1 MKKILTRGGVEL
13 IAVVLGITLSL
24 WVDDKRE
31 LNITEKNNVKTLRS
45 IKNEVR
51 LRIEYI
57 EKKINQYQ
65 RDVEVGE
72 YVITNWNNIDFD
84 SIASKTKND
93 RGIVLTL
100 KAYRA
105 INLPVSIYNSLNSDG
120 SIAKLDQ
127 DSIKIIL
134 NDLYEVMPAHI
145 VDGVENERVLYHSFN
160 EFIILGSSPFLILND
175 VSKSSKILLVE
186 AIDLSN
192 KSIVS
197 PSLVKGHKNLCV
209 KKTKTLNE
217 PTAMTPFR
225 AYTLPIII
233 VPINPVK
240 TPILT
245 ILSLIHI

>member
-1 MKKILTRGGVEL
+1 MKKILTRGGVEV

-31 LNITEKNNVKTLRS
+31 LSIIEKNNVKTLKS

-51 LRIEYI
+51 LRIDYI
-57 EKKINQYQ
+57 ERKINQYQ

-72 YVITNWNNIDFD
+72 YVIKNWNNIDFD

-93 RGIVLTL
+93 RSIILTL

-120 SIAKLDQ
+120 SIAKLNQ

-134 NDLYEVMPAHI
+134 NNLYEVFPAHI

-160 EFIILGSSPFLILND
+160 EFIIENYPRIVEDDFGELEKNDYNKFFNDDIVLGYVLEKTHLRKFILRLITIYHNSL
-175 VSKSSKILLVE
+175 
-186 AIDLSN
+186 IDLD
-192 KSIVS
+192 KM
-197 PSLVKGHKNLCV
+197 L
-209 KKTKTLNE
+209 
-217 PTAMTPFR
+217 
-225 AYTLPIII
+225 
-233 VPINPVK
+233 
-240 TPILT
+240 
-245 ILSLIHI
+245 

>member
-31 LNITEKNNVKTLRS
+31 LSIIEKNNVKTLKS

-51 LRIEYI
+51 LRIDYI
-57 EKKINQYQ
+57 ERKINQYQ

-72 YVITNWNNIDFD
+72 YVIKNWNNIDFD
-84 SIASKTKND
+84 SIASKTKYD
-93 RGIVLTL
+93 RSIVLTL

-127 DSIKIIL
+127 DSIKIML

-160 EFIILGSSPFLILND
+160 EFIIKNYPRIVEDSIGELEKNEYNRFFNDDVVLGYVLEKTHLRKFILRLITIYHNRLID
-175 VSKSSKILLVE
+175 LDKIL
-186 AIDLSN
+186 
-192 KSIVS
+192 
-197 PSLVKGHKNLCV
+197 
-209 KKTKTLNE
+209 
-217 PTAMTPFR
+217 
-225 AYTLPIII
+225 
-233 VPINPVK
+233 
-240 TPILT
+240 
-245 ILSLIHI
+245 

>member
-31 LNITEKNNVKTLRS
+31 LSIIKKNNVKTLES
-45 IKNEVR
+45 LKNEVR
-51 LRIEYI
+51 LRIDYI
-57 EKKINQYQ
+57 ERKIDQYR
-65 RDVEVGE
+65 RDVEVGD
-72 YVITNWNNIDFD
+72 YVIKNWNNINLD
-84 SIASKTKND
+84 SIASKTKNG

-134 NDLYEVMPAHI
+134 NDLYEVIPAHI

-160 EFIILGSSPFLILND
+160 EFIIKNYPRIVEDSVGELEKNEYDRFFNDDVVLGYVLEKTHLRKFILRLITIYHNRL
-175 VSKSSKILLVE
+175 
-186 AIDLSN
+186 IDLD
-192 KSIVS
+192 KM
-197 PSLVKGHKNLCV
+197 L
-209 KKTKTLNE
+209 
-217 PTAMTPFR
+217 
-225 AYTLPIII
+225 
-233 VPINPVK
+233 
-240 TPILT
+240 
-245 ILSLIHI
+245 

>member
-31 LNITEKNNVKTLRS
+31 LSIIEKNNVKTLQS

-51 LRIEYI
+51 LRIDYI
-57 EKKINQYQ
+57 ERKINQYQ
-65 RDVEVGE
+65 RDIEVGE
-72 YVITNWNNIDFD
+72 YVIKNWNNIDFD

-93 RGIVLTL
+93 RSIVLTL

-134 NDLYEVMPAHI
+134 NNLYEVFPAHI

-160 EFIILGSSPFLILND
+160 EFIIKNYPRIVEDNVGELEKNDYNKFFNDDIVLGYVLEKTHLRNFILRLITIYHNRL
-175 VSKSSKILLVE
+175 
-186 AIDLSN
+186 IDLEEM
-192 KSIVS
+192 
-197 PSLVKGHKNLCV
+197 L
-209 KKTKTLNE
+209 
-217 PTAMTPFR
+217 
-225 AYTLPIII
+225 
-233 VPINPVK
+233 
-240 TPILT
+240 
-245 ILSLIHI
+245 

>member
-160 EFIILGSSPFLILND
+160 EFIIKNYSRIVEDGIGKLEKNEYNRFFNDDVVLGYVLEKTHIRKFILRLITIYHNRL
-175 VSKSSKILLVE
+175 
-186 AIDLSN
+186 IDLDN
-192 KSIVS
+192 M
-197 PSLVKGHKNLCV
+197 L
-209 KKTKTLNE
+209 
-217 PTAMTPFR
+217 
-225 AYTLPIII
+225 
-233 VPINPVK
+233 
-240 TPILT
+240 
-245 ILSLIHI
+245 

>member
-31 LNITEKNNVKTLRS
+31 LSIIKKNNVKTLES
-45 IKNEVR
+45 LKNEVR
-51 LRIEYI
+51 LRIDYI
-57 EKKINQYQ
+57 ERKIDQYR
-65 RDVEVGE
+65 RDVEVGD
-72 YVITNWNNIDFD
+72 YVIKNWNNIDLD
-84 SIASKTKND
+84 SIASKTKSG

-134 NDLYEVMPAHI
+134 NDLYEVIPAHI

-160 EFIILGSSPFLILND
+160 EFIIKNYPRIVEDSVGELEKNEYDRFFNDDVVLGYVLEKTHLRKFILKLIIFYHNRL
-175 VSKSSKILLVE
+175 
-186 AIDLSN
+186 IDLD
-192 KSIVS
+192 KM
-197 PSLVKGHKNLCV
+197 L
-209 KKTKTLNE
+209 
-217 PTAMTPFR
+217 
-225 AYTLPIII
+225 
-233 VPINPVK
+233 
-240 TPILT
+240 
-245 ILSLIHI
+245 